1 MNGSKGWRLAVLSA
15 LLLVLPGTVW
25 GVWGAGIEDD
35 LNARWRG
42 GAVVVKVPLGS
53 SCDGFYNDNDVIG
66 PRVDSK
72 GRHRFDAGELARV
85 ERISVKRNR
94 VDVFLDLTEEVLE
107 ELQDGPFTLYE
118 PRACK
123 IQLRVPV
130 PDRSDP
136 AAVERRLA
144 ELLELHGAL
153 RAAEASPA
161 WNGRRRHPFPEGYE
175 ETLAAYESWKAA
187 RTNAAVQERM
197 DEAIE
202 EASRIADRVRTDPD
216 SAEGFA
222 AGLEK
227 ARDLSFGDC
236 PSLLTRT
243 FSPSSGGIG
252 KSSDWR
258 RGYEDG
264 QRLGFDL
271 ELLRRLRDCFVPVP
285 PPVPPDQRSVLASPR
300 SS

>member
-1 MNGSKGWRLAVLSA
+1 MNGPAHVWKCSGSGGWRSVLLSA
-15 LLLVLPGTVW
+15 LLIAIFPAVVR
-25 GVWGAGIEDD
+25 GAGIEED

-42 GAVVVKVPLGS
+42 GEVVVRIPLGS

-66 PRVDSK
+66 SRVDSK
-72 GRHRFDAGELARV
+72 GRHRFEGGELARV
-85 ERISVKRNR
+85 ERIGVKRGR
-94 VDVFLDLTEEVLE
+94 VDVFLDLTEDILE
-107 ELQDGPFTLYE
+107 EFKDGPFTLYE

-123 IQLRVPV
+123 VQLRVPV
-130 PDRSDP
+130 PDRSDLG
-136 AAVERRLA
+136 AVEKRLA
-144 ELLELHGAL
+144 ELLELNSSP
-153 RAAEASPA
+153 RAAEASPT
-161 WNGRRRHPFPEGYE
+161 WNGRRRAPFPEGYE
-175 ETLAAYESWKAA
+175 KTLAAYESWKAV

-216 SAEGFA
+216 SAQGFA
-222 AGLEK
+222 VGLEK

-243 FSPSSGGIG
+243 FSSSSGGSG

-264 QRLGFDL
+264 QRLGFNL

-285 PPVPPDQRSVLASPR
+285 PPELPD
-300 SS
+300 

>member
-1 MNGSKGWRLAVLSA
+1 MQRTSFWKGLTLLP
-15 LLLVLPGTVW
+15 LLLPVALPAW
-25 GVWGAGIEDD
+25 SAGAEEEI
-35 LNARWRG
+35 NTRWRG
-42 GAVVVKVPLGS
+42 GDVVVKIPIAS

-72 GRHRFDAGELARV
+72 AGRRFEAGELARV
-85 ERISVKRNR
+85 ERVGVKRGR
-94 VDVFLDLTEEVLE
+94 VDVFLDLAEDVLE

-118 PRACK
+118 PRPCK
-123 IQLRVPV
+123 IQLKVPV

-136 AAVERRLA
+136 GAVDRRLA
-144 ELLELHGAL
+144 ELLERHDSR

-161 WNGRRRHPFPEGYE
+161 WNGRRRAPFPAGYE
-175 ETLAAYESWKAA
+175 KTLAAYESWKAE
-187 RTNAAVQERM
+187 RTNAAVQRRM

-202 EASRIADRVRTDPD
+202 EASRIADRVRTD
-216 SAEGFA
+216 SEYSEGLT

-227 ARDLSFGDC
+227 VRNLSFGDC
-236 PSLLTRT
+236 PSLLTRS
-243 FSPSSGGIG
+243 FSPSSGGG
-252 KSSDWR
+252 KGSDWR

-285 PPVPPDQRSVLASPR
+285 PPPE
-300 SS
+300 